1 MILAA
6 LAARSVARAKGLLIA
21 LAVLLCGFQV
31 LVILSAREIY
41 RGQMFTQL
49 VSLIPSGL
57 QQMAG
62 GLVFTSFTGLAS
74 FGFFHP
80 VVILVFVEA
89 AVFLAAEPAWEIE
102 AGIVDLTLARP
113 VPRAMM
119 ISRTLVVTF
128 GTAAALALSM
138 ALSTRLALHAFAP
151 AAVAWPRL
159 KITTLLAV
167 NLAALAWAFAALSL
181 LITTTTSRRS
191 TAVGI
196 AGLAAVLLYLVH
208 VLAEL
213 WRPAYPFRLISP
225 YHYYNAPALL
235 ALTGNGWQR
244 DLCVLLGTTGVLIA
258 AAYVVYERRDL

>member
-1 MILAA
+1 MLAA
-6 LAARSVARAKGLLIA
+6 LTARSVARAKGLLIA
-21 LAVLLCGFQV
+21 LAALLCGFQV
-31 LVILSAREIY
+31 LVIVSAREIY
-41 RGQMFTQL
+41 RGQMFAEL
-49 VSLIPSGL
+49 ASLIPSGL

-89 AVFLAAEPAWEIE
+89 AVFLATEPAWEVE
-102 AGIVDLTLARP
+102 AGMVDLTLARP
-113 VPRAMM
+113 VPRSLV
-119 ISRTLVVTF
+119 ISRTLLVAF
-128 GTAAALALSM
+128 GAAAALALLM

-151 AAVAWPRL
+151 ATAAWPRVET
-159 KITTLLAV
+159 TTLLAI
-167 NLAALAWAFAALSL
+167 NLAVLAWCFAALSL
-181 LITTTTSRRS
+181 LIAAMVRRRS

-213 WRPAYPFRLISP
+213 WRPAYPLRLIAP

-235 ALTGNGWQR
+235 ALTSNGWQR
-244 DLCVLLGTTGVLIA
+244 DLGVLLGTTALFVA

>member
-1 MILAA
+1 VLAA

-21 LAVLLCGFQV
+21 LAGLLCAFQV
-31 LVILSAREIY
+31 LVIVSAREIY

-49 VSLIPSGL
+49 ASLIPSGL

-89 AVFLAAEPAWEIE
+89 AIFVAAEPAWEVE
-102 AGIVDLTLARP
+102 AGMVDLTLARP
-113 VPRAMM
+113 VPRALM
-119 ISRTLVVTF
+119 ISRTLLVSF
-128 GTAAALALSM
+128 GAAAALALLM
-138 ALSTRLALHAFAP
+138 VLSTRLALHAFAP
-151 AAVAWPRL
+151 ASVAWPRL
-159 KITTLLAV
+159 ETTTLLAV
-167 NLAALAWAFAALSL
+167 NLAVLAWCFAALSV
-181 LITTTTSRRS
+181 LIATTVRRRS

-196 AGLAAVLLYLVH
+196 TGLAAVLLYLVH

-213 WRPAYPFRLISP
+213 WRPAYPLRLIAP

-235 ALTGNGWQR
+235 ASTGNGWQR
-244 DLCVLLGTTGVLIA
+244 DVAVLLGLTALFSGG
-258 AAYVVYERRDL
+258 AYFVYSRRDL